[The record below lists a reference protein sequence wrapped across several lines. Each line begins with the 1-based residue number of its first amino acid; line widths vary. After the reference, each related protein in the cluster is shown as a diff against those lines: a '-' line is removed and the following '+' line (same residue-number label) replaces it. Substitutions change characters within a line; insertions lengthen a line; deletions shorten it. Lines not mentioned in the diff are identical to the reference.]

1 MAAQVRDQ
9 GKTER
14 MPTVPPNTGAMR
26 YFECGSTLRPPH
38 MPTIVKKAP
47 SDAISV
53 SPLVDLVAAHQLSEN
68 TPVFGDTPIGEAEAT
83 LPTTTESL
91 PERTTERSTTP
102 SDPAPSPPSPR
113 LRQLHDDIPVW
124 DPDGGPSSP
133 GAPQMR
139 DDMELDDDIP
149 DWDPDEESRRHSR
162 HQASEGSTSEERRA
176 YQEHIKRF
184 MDEGSLQETKRTQ
197 RKHRPDRILFQET
210 IRSIPRS
217 VPAESSAEGVSRNLN
232 GYTRMFMNPEIRK
245 CNERPR
251 HPNASGKTVGL
262 DGMIKDLDGPEAQ
275 KEKGSDQKLLEKLFR
290 KTRSC
295 RVHSDS

>member
-1 MAAQVRDQ
+1 MAAQIRDQ

-26 YFECGSTLRPPH
+26 YFERGSTLRPSH

-47 SDAISV
+47 SDANSV
-53 SPLVDLVAAHQLSEN
+53 SLLVDLVAARQLSEN
-68 TPVFGDTPIGEAEAT
+68 TPVFGDTLIGEAEAT
-83 LPTTTESL
+83 LPTITESL
-91 PERTTERSTTP
+91 PEPTTERSTTP
-102 SDPAPSPPSPR
+102 SDPPPSPPSPR
-113 LRQLHDDIPVW
+113 LRQLDDDIPVW
-124 DPDGGPSSP
+124 DPDEGPLSP

-149 DWDPDEESRRHSR
+149 IWDPDEESGRHSR
-162 HQASEGSTSEERRA
+162 HQAPEGPTSEERRA

-184 MDEGSLQETKRTQ
+184 MDEGSLQKTKRTQ
-197 RKHRPDRILFQET
+197 RKHRTDRMQTQET
-210 IRSIPRS
+210 PRPIPRS
-217 VPAESSAEGVSRNLN
+217 VPAESSAEVVPRNLN
-232 GYTRMFMNPEIRK
+232 GSTRMFMNPGIRQ

-290 KTRSC
+290 KTRSSVV
-295 RVHSDS
+295 RSDS